1 MALLKKLIKLWYIPY
16 VETKQIQSQR
26 IGMVLWSNWIE
37 LRSRVPSIWANTC
50 LLAVGTRERRGE
62 INCDYPC
69 SERKHKSNLR
79 VVKQHHI
86 TYQLRYINALSTT
99 IVQPPTTSYRCTICN
114 KINLKIMFGFKI
126 LTKF

>member
-1 MALLKKLIKLWYIPY
+1 MLKPNRYKAN
-16 VETKQIQSQR
+16 

-37 LRSRVPSIWANTC
+37 LRSRVLSIWANTC

-86 TYQLRYINALSTT
+86 TYQLRYINAPSYPLLLYNLLQT
-99 IVQPPTTSYRCTICN
+99 PTAAP
-114 KINLKIMFGFKI
+114 FV
-126 LTKF
+126 TK